1 MIYGLIPI
9 GGQGSRL
16 GLPYSKE
23 MLPQKNYGF
32 YNPVSNHLV
41 QKMLFAGAE
50 KIVFIHGKNFK
61 QDVTSFY
68 SDDQKFLHIEQ
79 KELGFA
85 QILRDFYI
93 NVRPQDNDQCLF
105 GLPDSIFDGN
115 PYMEMLGHPGICAGL
130 FTTSDG
136 TKVDRLTLCGTRFEV
151 KSPKTDNNSDR
162 FWGVIKFDG
171 RNLRQFHEDD
181 IFKKTQE
188 IGEIINIYGFSRTH
202 ENNYIDIGTWENYN
216 KYLSK
221 TSISTDCEIEKKYIA
236 NDVDEGSFIEIFS
249 KNKEFTYEHVNSAD
263 YYFSP
268 TNEKI
273 EFIRYREQP
282 PSATFPSDIT
292 IKDSNPNSLNR
303 FELVVQLAQG
313 TKTQSVLTFLNL
325 VASHFDFKIQKNC
338 HIFTSN
344 EAVLVLYSFTVRNKT
359 IKLIEIEL
367 LQADFNILAKFENLL
382 SSLNGFSV
390 ANHVNKSKYKMVKE
404 MIHDASQ

>member
-50 KIVFIHGKNFK
+50 KIVFIHGKSFK
-61 QDVTSFY
+61 QDVVSYY
-68 SDDQKFLHIEQ
+68 SDTQKFSHIEQ
-79 KELGFA
+79 KDIGFA
-85 QILRDFYI
+85 QILRDFYLHTL
-93 NVRPQDNDQCLF
+93 PDDKDQCLF

-115 PYMEMLGHPGICAGL
+115 PFMEMLGHSGICAGL
-130 FTTSDG
+130 FTTTDS
-136 TKVDRLTLCGTRFEV
+136 TKVDRLTLSGTRFEV
-151 KSPKTDNNSDR
+151 KSPKTENNSDR

-171 RNLRQFHEDD
+171 INLRKFHEDD
-181 IFKKTQE
+181 VFKRTKE
-188 IGEIINIYGFSRTH
+188 IGEIINIYGFDRTY

-216 KYLSK
+216 KYLS
-221 TSISTDCEIEKKYIA
+221 TTNISADTEIEKKYLA
-236 NDVDEGSFIEIFS
+236 NEVDENSFIEIFS
-249 KNKEFTYEHVNSAD
+249 KDQSFTYEHINSAD

-268 TNEKI
+268 NNEKI

-282 PSATFPSDIT
+282 AGATFPSDIT
-292 IKDSNPNSLNR
+292 IKDANPNSLNR
-303 FELVVQLAQG
+303 FELVIQLSKE
-313 TKTQSVLTFLNL
+313 TKTQSILTFLNL
-325 VASHFDFKIQKNC
+325 VASQFDFKIQKNC

-344 EAVLVLYSFTVRNKT
+344 EAVLVLYSFTVRNTT

-367 LQADFNILAKFENLL
+367 LQADFNILEKFENLL
-382 SSLNGFSV
+382 SELDGFSV
-390 ANHVNKSKYKMVKE
+390 ANHVNTSKYKMIKE
-404 MIHDASQ
+404 MLNDTTQ